1 VSSIAVGT
9 VTNTGSTGTVSIG
22 GTVAVPTINVNFP
35 ASSGSS
41 AGFTWSGSYLN
52 AAQGTVFM
60 NPMGASSQAVSQLAF
75 NAAPATCTVRSLT
88 VNSITNDS
96 ISPIIPDTTAFTV
109 FHNDVA
115 TAMTCSITN
124 ATNNG
129 STASCSD
136 VADTFGVTQGDRIS
150 LRVVE
155 SLTNGNSVFDFDM
168 VAYAT
173 TLVCN

>member
-1 VSSIAVGT
+1 
-9 VTNTGSTGTVSIG
+9 
-22 GTVAVPTINVNFP
+22 
-35 ASSGSS
+35 
-41 AGFTWSGSYLN
+41 
-52 AAQGTVFM
+52 M

-88 VNSITNDS
+88 VNSITNNS
-96 ISPIIPDTTAFTV
+96 ISPIIVDTTAFTV

-136 VADTFGVTQGDRIS
+136 ATHTFGVTQGDRIS
-150 LRVVE
+150 LRYAE
-155 SLTNGNSVFDFDM
+155 SLTDGNTVLDFEM
-168 VAYAT
+168 VSYGT